1 MEKGASQTENFGP
14 ARTERGLKCIFYLSP
29 HKKVKNE
36 MHSLPDPPPP
46 STVCIS
52 VPFFFISLTLEEGR
66 EEKLALNNNFF
77 N

>member
-52 VPFFFISLTLEEGR
+52 IPFFISLTLEEGR